1 MCAVGRRWQ
10 MWQGAR
16 LGATGAEFVEETVGV
31 LSCRKRGLAV
41 AGTRRRFV
49 VTLVIVAVA
58 ERRDDR
64 F

>member
-1 MCAVGRRWQ
+1 

>member
-1 MCAVGRRWQ
+1 

-16 LGATGAEFVEETVGV
+16 LGVIGAEFVEEIVGV
-31 LSCRKRGLAV
+31 LRCRKRGLAV

-49 VTLVIVAVA
+49 ATLVIVAVA
-58 ERRDDR
+58 ERRDGR

>member
-1 MCAVGRRWQ
+1 

-16 LGATGAEFVEETVGV
+16 LGATGAECLDETVGV

-41 AGTRRRFV
+41 TGIRRRLV

-58 ERRDDR
+58 ERRDGR